1 LNRILWT
8 LQIVLAAIAAFTG
21 IMHFVV
27 PPDLPA
33 PLHWMYALPTP
44 IHYIAGTAE
53 LLAALGLLLPG
64 LTRMHARLTPLAA
77 LGLAIVMIGAIVFHV
92 SRGEGLAA
100 AINVIIAALAALV
113 AYGRWQIPASIPT
126 QAEATLESR

>member
-1 LNRILWT
+1 MNRILWT

-100 AINVIIAALAALV
+100 AINVIIAALAAIV
-113 AYGRWQIPASIPT
+113 AYGRWRIRASIPT
-126 QAEATLESR
+126 QTTAQLESP

>member
-1 LNRILWT
+1 
-8 LQIVLAAIAAFTG
+8 
-21 IMHFVV
+21 
-27 PPDLPA
+27 
-33 PLHWMYALPTP
+33 MYALPTP

-100 AINVIIAALAALV
+100 AINVIIAALAAIV
-113 AYGRWQIPASIPT
+113 AYGRWRIRASIPT
-126 QAEATLESR
+126 QTTAQLESP